1 MKKYLIPLLIAS
13 ILIISGCSSGNSDRD
28 YPNFRTGTEGLVLNF
43 LPYSPPATAYSGDV
57 MDIVIEID
65 NKGAYDVRSGKL
77 YMSGFDKNILSIY
90 ENYLVFDE
98 ILGKSEYS
106 LNGEKKIIDKYTN
119 VRVTLPNNVDSHTTP
134 IEAIACYEYQ
144 TIASF
149 PVCIDSNPRV
159 NKHDACSASSI
170 SGNSQG
176 GPIAVKNIQIESG
189 LGRMRFIID
198 IENVGNGELIDYNA
212 CPFGYKYNDVNNIN
226 SYQVEIPGIN
236 LNCEPDSRSLK
247 INDAG
252 EGRIYCQAENLNQE
266 QSAYQSVM
274 SITLD
279 YDYKDST
286 STSVQIR
293 GDI

>member
-1 MKKYLIPLLIAS
+1 MKKLIIILLLAS
-13 ILIISGCSSGNSDRD
+13 ILIVSGCSSGSNTQVS
-28 YPNFRTGTEGLVLNF
+28 NFRTGTEGLSLSF
-43 LPYSPPATAYSGDV
+43 LPYSPPPTVYSGDNV
-57 MDIVIEID
+57 DVVIQLE
-65 NKGAYDVRSGKL
+65 NKGAYDIRGGKL
-77 YMSGFDKNILSIY
+77 HLTGFDKNILGIY
-90 ENYLVFDE
+90 ENYYVFDE

-106 LNGEKKIIDKYTN
+106 LEGEKKIIDKYTN
-119 VRVTLPNNVDSHTTP
+119 VGVNLPDTVNSHTTP

-149 PVCIDSNPRV
+149 PVCIDPNPRV
-159 NKHDACSASSI
+159 NKHDGCSATDF

-176 GPIAVKNIQIESG
+176 GPIAVKNVQVESG

-198 IENVGNGELIDYNA
+198 IENVGNGDLIDYNA
-212 CPFGYKYNDVNNIN
+212 CPFGYKYNDINNIN
-226 SYQVEIPGIN
+226 SYQVEIPGLN

-247 INDAG
+247 INEAG
-252 EGRIYCQAENLNQE
+252 QGRIYCQVENLNQE

-286 STSVQIR
+286 STSIQIR